1 MKQITHL
8 LLFSL
13 IAAVSVVCNAQQS
26 SGRVTDVVAAAQEVE
41 FRSADVTLSGTLLV
55 PSKMIAALVLVHGSG
70 KEERDVLIAEALARN
85 GVAAYSA
92 DREHGFHANVNAWG
106 VSAAAAADVGSS
118 VHDEID
124 NRRIPTMA

>member
-13 IAAVSVVCNAQQS
+13 IAAVSLVCYAQQS
-26 SGRVTDVVAAAQEVE
+26 SGVVTDTAPAAQDVE

-70 KEERDVLIAEALARN
+70 KGERNIPRPGA
-85 GVAAYSA
+85 
-92 DREHGFHANVNAWG
+92 
-106 VSAAAAADVGSS
+106 GS
-118 VHDEID
+118 
-124 NRRIPTMA
+124 